1 VLVAIEKDLRD
12 EIVEIGR
19 RVSDRFFVA
28 ANDGNIS
35 ARLPDGS
42 ILVTP
47 TGVSK
52 GTMRAR
58 DLILVTPEGKVLDA
72 APGRRPSSETP
83 MHLAAYR
90 LRADV
95 QAVVH
100 AHPPVAT
107 GFSIAGQGLDAP
119 ILPEIV
125 LTVGTVPLV
134 PYGTPAGVDLQNV
147 IEPFIPDHDSLLLAN
162 HGAVTFGDDL
172 TQAFFRMESLELY
185 ARVLLVTRLLGSRHD
200 FDLKEMGA
208 LMALRARSGSRGKNT
223 FDPGRPARPE

>member
-1 VLVAIEKDLRD
+1 VSVEQELRQQ
-12 EIVEIGR
+12 IVEIGR
-19 RVSDRFFVA
+19 RIYDRFFVA

-52 GTMRAR
+52 GTMSPL
-58 DLILVTPEGKVLDA
+58 DLILVTPEGKVLEA

-90 LRADV
+90 LRPDV
-95 QAVVH
+95 NAVVH

-107 GFSIAGQGLDAP
+107 GFAIAGEALDAP

-125 LTVGTVPLV
+125 LTVGSIPLV

-147 IEPFIPDHDSLLLAN
+147 VEPFIPTHDALLLAN
-162 HGAVTFGDDL
+162 HGAVTFGEDL
-172 TQAFFRMESLELY
+172 TRAFFRMESLELY
-185 ARVLLVTRLLGSRHD
+185 ARVLLVTRLLGARR
-200 FDLKEMGA
+200 DLSPEEIGA
-208 LMALRARSGSRGKNT
+208 LLSLRAKSGARGMNT
-223 FDPGRPARPE
+223 FERDTRAK

>member
-1 VLVAIEKDLRD
+1 MSVEQELRQQ
-12 EIVEIGR
+12 IVEIGR
-19 RVSDRFFVA
+19 RIYDRFFVA

-52 GTMRAR
+52 GTMSPL
-58 DLILVTPEGKVLDA
+58 DLILVTPEGKVLEA

-90 LRADV
+90 LRPDV
-95 QAVVH
+95 NAVVH

-107 GFSIAGQGLDAP
+107 GFAIAGEALDAP

-125 LTVGTVPLV
+125 LTVGSIPLV

-147 IEPFIPDHDSLLLAN
+147 VEPFIPTHDALLLAN
-162 HGAVTFGDDL
+162 HGAVTFGEDL
-172 TQAFFRMESLELY
+172 TRAFFRMESLELY
-185 ARVLLVTRLLGSRHD
+185 ARVLLVTRLLGARR
-200 FDLKEMGA
+200 DLSPEEIGA
-208 LMALRARSGSRGKNT
+208 LLSLRAKSGARGMNT
-223 FDPGRPARPE
+223 FERDTRAK